1 MFKSE
6 IVTKSEVSRCLPCEA
21 NKEIKLVERK
31 SLLYFRVWG
40 SEMEEKGQKSYAQRL
55 TFPNNQWARTFIG
68 EMRGLQVE
76 TAQSALLF

>member
-1 MFKSE
+1 MIE
-6 IVTKSEVSRCLPCEA
+6 SEVSSCFPCEA
-21 NKEIKLVERK
+21 NKEIKLVERE
-31 SLLYFRVWG
+31 SLLYFRIWE
-40 SEMEEKGQKSYAQRL
+40 SEIEGKGQKSSAQRL

>member
-1 MFKSE
+1 MFQLE
-6 IVTKSEVSRCLPCEA
+6 IVTKSEVSRCLPCEI
-21 NKEIKLVERK
+21 NKEIQLVERK

-40 SEMEEKGQKSYAQRL
+40 SEMEGKGQDSAQRL
-55 TFPNNQWARTFIG
+55 IFPNNQWARTFIG